1 MKRLGVLLLV
11 LSLLLLSGCGAP
23 EETPP
28 ESEASSGAETIW
40 SPLGEQL
47 GAPAHIEGEFTSES
61 GKSTVKVDAEVFVPW
76 ASGANLIEVFPRL
89 FTQEEINTMA
99 ERHGGGLSWKHEGEG
114 EIKRGQP
121 YYREE
126 MPEIDERD
134 NRAWIDSYF
143 LWISAGDSRN
153 RLEALK
159 EEEEYRDLS
168 VRYNLNSST
177 GALASLPAMEFGQG
191 IGSLG
196 AFDNPEIYP
205 LTDGK
210 AEGCT
215 ISPAEAIALAE
226 EEVRALAP
234 DYYLY
239 ECGQLPVY
247 SALKNP
253 RYYALR
259 FTREIGG
266 IPVNGTYHTEAGNAY
281 EYVSGTSKIDV
292 VVRDSGVCAL
302 QYYNPE
308 DLGEVKEENVKL
320 LPFSDI
326 WDIFSQV
333 GLLSIQWV
341 ESEEDV
347 QVNRLTITEIRFGY
361 MKVWQPDGSYLYTP
375 VWDFYGTD
383 FLSGTGAYAHAAD
396 FEYAKDCKLTINA
409 MNGTVIDRGLGY

>member
-11 LSLLLLSGCGAP
+11 LSLLLVSGCGTP

-28 ESEASSGAETIW
+28 ESEASSGGETIW
-40 SPLGEQL
+40 NPLREQL
-47 GAPAHIEGEFTSES
+47 GAPDHIEGEFTSES
-61 GKSTVKVDAEVFVPW
+61 GISTVTVDAEVFVPW
-76 ASGANLIEVFPRL
+76 ASGADLIEVIPRI
-89 FTQEEINTMA
+89 FTQEEINTMI
-99 ERHGGGLSWKHEGEG
+99 ERHGSGLFSWEYEGD
-114 EIKRGQP
+114 IKRDQP
-121 YYREE
+121 YQGEA
-126 MPEIDERD
+126 PEIDERI
-134 NRAWIDSYF
+134 NEAGIDHYHF
-143 LWISAGDSRN
+143 WISAGDSKSM
-153 RLEALK
+153 LK
-159 EEEEYRDLS
+159 NVEEEEEYRDLS
-168 VRYNLNSST
+168 VRYELNSST
-177 GALASLPAMEFGQG
+177 GALASCPHMQFGQG
-191 IGSLG
+191 IGALG
-196 AFDNPEIYP
+196 QFANSEIYP

-215 ISPAEAIALAE
+215 ISAKEAIAFAE

-247 SALKNP
+247 DTLKNP
-253 RYYALR
+253 KYYALC

-266 IPVNGTYHTEAGNAY
+266 IPVNGTYSTEAGNAY
-281 EYVSGTSKIDV
+281 EYVSGTSKINV
-292 VVRDSGVCAL
+292 FVRDSGVFAL
-302 QYYNPE
+302 DYHNPE
-308 DLGEVKEENVKL
+308 ELGEVKEENVKL

-333 GLLSIQWV
+333 GLLSIQWL

-347 QVNRLTITEIRFGY
+347 QVNKLTITEIRFGY

-375 VWDFYGTD
+375 VWDFYGTS

-396 FEYAKDCKLTINA
+396 FEYAKDSWLTINA